1 MPNIIIPSLIR
12 SLHNIFTNIW
22 IGGMLVMV
30 ISFLPTI
37 RKVIKDGE
45 LQGSVIDELM
55 VRQSKWVYLGIVI
68 LAISGVLLTRFTD
81 QTSGLFNFDN
91 RYASILS
98 IKHILVLIVAVI
110 AIIRST
116 IFKKAASSKDKSKK
130 KLSMAL
136 LMINTL
142 LGTVILV
149 LSSITAVM
157 G

>member
-1 MPNIIIPSLIR
+1 
-12 SLHNIFTNIW
+12 
-22 IGGMLVMV
+22 MV